1 MKYLWGVAHVL
12 RVKQYDLGKAQPM
25 AQNMERTAMKASL
38 ARTSTNDIFRS
49 SNGAAMNPGPLLAPG
64 RTQGQPA
71 NITIKFFSLVNPIQR

>member
-1 MKYLWGVAHVL
+1 VKYLWGVAHVL

-49 SNGAAMNPGPLLAPG
+49 SNGAAMKATREGFK
-64 RTQGQPA
+64 RR
-71 NITIKFFSLVNPIQR
+71 LVTT